1 VRNPD
6 FDDILQVYVRFLP
19 QALAE
24 YMQKQAGVRKRRGIY
39 AVIVVFWLMIV
50 QRLKA
55 NAALSSCVQELTQG
69 RMDAL
74 LPDCKRVREQRIS
87 PRTGA
92 LCRARQRLPTTL
104 VRDVGR
110 EIFARVEEQLRE
122 TLPAVNAP
130 VLLLDGSSVQLEHC
144 PALLKQFPPGGNQHG
159 TAHWPVIRMVV
170 MHDLGTGLAHHPC
183 WGPMYGAAAV
193 SEQELAERNLA
204 QVSAEAVIM
213 ADRNFGVFSIA
224 WAAHKQGHPVL
235 LRLSEPRAKRLA
247 GRAITHCDAWP
258 VVWRPSRWD
267 RSNENN
273 PSWPEEAAVAGTFIA
288 WRVGK
293 GKSKQWL
300 YLFTTVAAAPEDLV
314 QLYGRR
320 WNIETD
326 LRSLKQTVRLNHITA
341 RSLDMVEKELLMAV
355 AAYNLVRTVMA
366 MAARQARLDP
376 RQLSFTNVL
385 YAVQAAW
392 PELTHPTNVP
402 LREQTFQR
410 VLDTAARCRL
420 PNRPNRRSYPRAQWS
435 RGERYPSRK
444 SSDEKS
450 K

>member
-1 VRNPD
+1 MANPD
-6 FDDILQVYVRFLP
+6 FDEVFRIYVRFLP
-19 QALAE
+19 QAVAE
-24 YMQKQAGVRKRRGIY
+24 YMQKQAGLRERRGIY
-39 AVIVVFWLMIV
+39 AGIVVFWLMIV

-55 NAALSSCVQELTQG
+55 NASLASCIQELTQG

-74 LPDCKRVREQRIS
+74 LPDCKRVRERRIS

-92 LCRARQRLPTTL
+92 LCRARQRLPVKL

-110 EIFARVEEQLRE
+110 EIFARVEERLRE
-122 TLPAVNAP
+122 PLPAVQAP

-144 PALLKQFPPGGNQHG
+144 PALVRQFPPGGNQHG
-159 TAHWPVIRMVV
+159 TAHWPVIRMLV

-183 WGPMYGAAAV
+183 WGPMYGPHAE

-204 QVSAEAVIM
+204 QVSAGTVIM

-224 WAAHKQGHPVL
+224 WAAHQRAHPVL
-235 LRLSEPRAKRLA
+235 VRLTEPRAKRLA
-247 GRAITHCDAWP
+247 GQAIKHSGTWP

-267 RSNENN
+267 RTNENN
-273 PSWPEEAAVAGTFIA
+273 QPWPEDAAITGTFIA
-288 WRVGK
+288 WRMGK
-293 GKSKQWL
+293 GKSQEWL
-300 YLFTTVAAAPEDLV
+300 YLFTTVSASAEDLV

-341 RSLDMVEKELLMAV
+341 RSVDMVEKELLMAV

-366 MAARQARLDP
+366 MAARQARIDP

-392 PELTHPTNVP
+392 PELTHPTDIQ
-402 LREQTFQR
+402 RRDQAFQR

-420 PNRPNRRSYPRAQWS
+420 PNRSKPRSYPRAQWS
-435 RGERYPSRK
+435 RGERYPSRQTT
-444 SSDEKS
+444 EKE